1 MSTIKVTKYSYLL
14 PELQTSL
21 GLLLIGRIM
30 LLDAMDS
37 PSGKNRKSKADL
49 KKLEA
54 EIDQLTDEINVTE
67 LLHEAALLVGDY
79 KEFRGRKNSS
89 LNSN

>member
-1 MSTIKVTKYSYLL
+1 MQTVKVTKYSYIL

-30 LLDAMDS
+30 LLDSMDS
-37 PSGKNRKSKADL
+37 PSGKSRKSKAALRELEEKIDL
-49 KKLEA
+49 
-54 EIDQLTDEINVTE
+54 LTDEINVTE

-79 KEFRGRKNSS
+79 KEFRNRKNSS
-89 LNSN
+89 LNPN